1 MGGQLSSATESVD
14 DDDELPSSSTMK
26 KQEKEARDKGGAS
39 TTKKTTTTT
48 TSTGSATATASV
60 SSKPTKTASTTTK
73 TAPHPPT
80 TTTTTTTTAAAV
92 TTTTTPQSSAPT
104 TPIMGMKQSKSDHS
118 GLAGRGGKS
127 SAGTSSSTT
136 TTDNKKYM
144 SKSQDNLS
152 SGNTSKKKLTTVK
165 EVEPSRSAQPASGTT
180 RPPSAANP
188 SGSKAAGGRSAG
200 KTSHP
205 ATTAQA
211 GVTATTTTTATVTA
225 TPSKANSLQ
234 EKNKENQVLK
244 EKEKNSMFVKP
255 KPVKGAG
262 GGGGGSSSSMRKAS
276 STQSID
282 MGSNTTG
289 SLRSLSSN
297 KSSASHNSM
306 KRAQS
311 TQNVSK
317 DKLLKKRT
325 SAPADVMAYNAELL
339 ANFEKEKKVLEE
351 RISQLTKLTESR
363 KAEIEKHKYEVK
375 HLKETVAANQNNSLK
390 EELDELRQQNRYL
403 TDRLQQV
410 GVAVEQFTD
419 NEKLIMKIG
428 GPGSVRSLGKSGD
441 SVSASDCLLHAS
453 LSCDSLSTDGAKAAL
468 PPGVMD
474 TRVNVSKLGPM
485 QRSSSLS
492 ASEPGLS
499 LTDLCVTTDHPSMD
513 HSQWDKASN
522 KSCNSDALSEI
533 SVACLTERI
542 LQMEETNYSTTE
554 ELQATLQELGDLQDA
569 VNELTEENGRLT
581 DEKTVLLESL
591 CTQTEKLETTRTQ
604 VEQLK
609 SLLITGKLLGKTDRE
624 TQLLELLKSA
634 QEEREE
640 LFRKQTEWSNA
651 LRSMEADRKE
661 YQDLAEMLRDK
672 AQALEDR
679 VQAVKSE
686 RDAQERLVA
695 ELREN
700 VSADQIELD
709 RLNMLMD
716 SEKSKV
722 AELEKCQQAEN
733 QTELEAL
740 LDQTRQEKARGE
752 QRLASLQES
761 LALSQN
767 EVARIRE
774 SLATRDE
781 ELKVLRNNA
790 RTEVCDLQYRMEKI
804 DKERSDAVQELET
817 LREHIDQLQQDCDTY
832 LEEKKTY
839 CSKVQEVTGELH
851 GLRTQKSKAESDLN
865 DLMSRHESEAEEWQ
879 QFQKDLQVAVVIA
892 NDFRAETQEGMQ
904 KVSEENVALREKSL
918 NLQLELDR
926 VKSELQ
932 AMRSARSFEE
942 SRSGPTP
949 RTILSNAELKGKVA
963 GCVDRDLVASR
974 DGRRLD
980 PRAASQ
986 SLSVKALIRS
996 IEDQRRS
1003 NCSSIHSSHGG
1014 SRRNSTD
1021 TESSFTSYQEFLK
1034 SPTSPPTPSSPS
1046 SPTKEFRGS
1055 LSSME
1060 KSGGDGKLSLQN
1072 RLSGSGLAP
1081 VVEAPSGS
1089 SKAARPGE
1097 GEAASSSSKVA
1108 PQISSILKERGNSRR
1123 NSAICDIERK
1133 DSMGK
1138 DPLSSLAKQM
1148 GGSKR
1153 NALLKWCQQKT
1164 LSYKGVDITNFS
1176 SSWNDGLAFS
1186 ALMHGYLPEKIPYN
1200 SLTSEDKRRN
1210 FTLAF
1215 TAAESVGIS
1224 SSLNLNDM
1232 VAMERPDW
1240 QAVMTYVT
1248 SIYKHF
1254 EVDIKQ
1260 QPSGSSPSPS

>member
-1 MGGQLSSATESVD
+1 MSGCLPSLGCLGKEKRPRRKD
-14 DDDELPSSSTMK
+14 KIPPSSSMR
-26 KQEKEARDKGGAS
+26 KQEKGDKGGA
-39 TTKKTTTTT
+39 TTTT
-48 TSTGSATATASV
+48 ASV
-60 SSKPTKTASTTTK
+60 PTPSSSKPTKSASTTT
-73 TAPHPPT
+73 AAT
-80 TTTTTTTTAAAV
+80 TTAKASTTTTTATTAAAV
-92 TTTTTPQSSAPT
+92 SAPGGATQKTLAPT
-104 TPIMGMKQSKSDHS
+104 TPVMGMKQSKSDHS

-127 SAGTSSSTT
+127 AAPPTS
-136 TTDNKKYM
+136 KKYM
-144 SKSQDNLS
+144 SKSQENLS
-152 SGNTSKKKLTTVK
+152 SGTGKKKLSTVK
-165 EVEPSRSAQPASGTT
+165 EVDPTS
-180 RPPSAANP
+180 
-188 SGSKAAGGRSAG
+188 SGSAPAVSAGGSGLQASLASSSGPRVAAVGTAAAKASQQASSA
-200 KTSHP
+200 S
-205 ATTAQA
+205 
-211 GVTATTTTTATVTA
+211 
-225 TPSKANSLQ
+225 SKSNSAM

-244 EKEKNSMFVKP
+244 EKEKNSMFAKP
-255 KPVKGAG
+255 KPVKTQT
-262 GGGGGSSSSMRKAS
+262 GGGSSIRKAS

-289 SLRSLSSN
+289 SIRSLNSN
-297 KSSASHNSM
+297 KSTTSHNSM

-351 RISQLTKLTESR
+351 RISDLTKVAESR
-363 KAEIEKHKYEVK
+363 KGEIEKYKYKIKRLEDIVASAQNKGVQEEVEQLRHQNK
-375 HLKETVAANQNNSLK
+375 HLMDRLK
-390 EELDELRQQNRYL
+390 EL
-403 TDRLQQV
+403 
-410 GVAVEQFTD
+410 GIPVEQFTD
-419 NEKLIMKIG
+419 TEKLIMKIG
-428 GPGSVRSLGKSGD
+428 SGSVKSLGKSGD

-453 LSCDSLSTDGAKAAL
+453 VSCDNLSTDGAKAL
-468 PPGVMD
+468 PPGGV
-474 TRVNVSKLGPM
+474 TEPRVNLAKLGGGCAL

-492 ASEPGLS
+492 ASEPGMS
-499 LTDLCVTTDHPSMD
+499 LTDLCGTPEHPSVLSMD
-513 HSQWDKASN
+513 QSQWDKQSN

-609 SLLITGKLLGKTDRE
+609 SLLISGSLPEKSGRE
-624 TQLLELLKSA
+624 DHLLELLKSA

-651 LRSMEADRKE
+651 LRSMEADCKE
-661 YQDLAEMLRDK
+661 YQDMVEMLRDK
-672 AQALEDR
+672 TQSLEER
-679 VQAVKSE
+679 GQLVKGE

-700 VSADQIELD
+700 VSADQIELA
-709 RLNMLMD
+709 RLNTLLD

-733 QTELEAL
+733 QSELEAL
-740 LDQTRQEKARGE
+740 LDQTRQDKARGE

-767 EVARIRE
+767 EVTRLRE
-774 SLATRDE
+774 ALTSREE
-781 ELKVLRNNA
+781 ELKVSKNSA
-790 RTEVCDLQYRMEKI
+790 KTEVSDLQYRMEKS

-839 CSKVQEVTGELH
+839 CAKVQELTGELH
-851 GLRTQKSKAESDLN
+851 NLRMQKSKVETDLTE
-865 DLMSRHESEAEEWQ
+865 LMSRHESEAEEWQ

-892 NDFRAETQEGMQ
+892 NDFRAETQESMQ
-904 KVSEENVALREKSL
+904 KVSEENMVLREKSL
-918 NLQLELDR
+918 NQQLELER
-926 VKSELQ
+926 LKNELQ
-932 AMRSARSFEE
+932 ALKSAKAFED
-942 SRSGPTP
+942 SRNSAGP

-963 GCVDRDLVASR
+963 GCMDRDLVALR
-974 DGRRLD
+974 DGRRMD
-980 PRAASQ
+980 QRSASQ

-1003 NCSSIHSSHGG
+1003 GCSSIHSSQTA

-1021 TESSFTSYQEFLK
+1021 TETSFTSYQEFLK
-1034 SPTSPPTPSSPS
+1034 SPASPPTPTSPS
-1046 SPTKEFRGS
+1046 SPTKDFHGA
-1055 LSSME
+1055 LSVGE
-1060 KSGGDGKLSLQN
+1060 KTASDTKLTLQP
-1072 RLSGSGLAP
+1072 RLSASGLAP
-1081 VVEAPSGS
+1081 VAETPSTTKTPRAES
-1089 SKAARPGE
+1089 ES
-1097 GEAASSSSKVA
+1097 ASSATKVT

-1123 NSAICDIERK
+1123 NSTICEMERK
-1133 DSMGK
+1133 DSTGK
-1138 DPLSSLAKQM
+1138 DPLSQLAKQM

-1164 LSYKGVDITNFS
+1164 ISYNGVDITNFS
-1176 SSWNDGLAFS
+1176 SSWNDGLAFC
-1186 ALMHGYLPEKIPYN
+1186 ALMHSYLPESIPY
-1200 SLTSEDKRRN
+1200 STLSSEDKRRN

-1215 TAAESVGIS
+1215 TAAENVGIS

-1254 EVDIKQ
+1254 EVDLKQ
-1260 QPSGSSPSPS
+1260 PAGSSPSPSS

>member
-1 MGGQLSSATESVD
+1 MILFTAMGGHQSSTAESVD
-14 DDDELPSSSTMK
+14 DEEEIPSSSAMK
-26 KQEKEARDKGGAS
+26 KQEKEARDKGGAP
-39 TTKKTTTTT
+39 TT
-48 TSTGSATATASV
+48 TSTTTHSSSA
-60 SSKPTKTASTTTK
+60 
-73 TAPHPPT
+73 
-80 TTTTTTTTAAAV
+80 TTTTAAV
-92 TTTTTPQSSAPT
+92 STKPTKTTSTTTKVATTAAVATTHSAAAPT
-104 TPIMGMKQSKSDHS
+104 TPVMGMKQSKSDHS
-118 GLAGRGGKS
+118 GLAGRSGK
-127 SAGTSSSTT
+127 ATAPPV
-136 TTDNKKYM
+136 NKKYM
-144 SKSQDNLS
+144 SKSQENLS
-152 SGNTSKKKLTTVK
+152 SGTGKKKLSTVK
-165 EVEPSRSAQPASGTT
+165 EVDPTTSKSAAAAHPASGSS
-180 RPPSAANP
+180 RPSSAT
-188 SGSKAAGGRSAG
+188 GSKAAGVSTA
-200 KTSHP
+200 KTSHS
-205 ATTAQA
+205 
-211 GVTATTTTTATVTA
+211 ATTTAATTTPS
-225 TPSKANSLQ
+225 TPSKSNSVSVQ

-255 KPVKGAG
+255 KPVKAATTG
-262 GGGGGSSSSMRKAS
+262 GGSSMRKAS

-289 SLRSLSSN
+289 SVRSLSSN

-351 RISQLTKLTESR
+351 RISELTKLTESR
-363 KAEIEKHKYEVK
+363 KGEIEKYKYEVK
-375 HLKETVAANQNNSLK
+375 HLKDTIAATQNSSMKEEVEQLRHQNKHLMDRLK
-390 EELDELRQQNRYL
+390 EL
-403 TDRLQQV
+403 
-410 GVAVEQFTD
+410 GVPVEQFTD
-419 NEKLIMKIG
+419 AEKLIMKIG
-428 GPGSVRSLGKSGD
+428 SGSVKSLGKSGD
-441 SVSASDCLLHAS
+441 SISASDCLLHAS
-453 LSCDSLSTDGAKAAL
+453 ISCESISTDGAKAL
-468 PPGVMD
+468 PPSSM
-474 TRVNVSKLGPM
+474 TENRVNVAKLGTL

-492 ASEPGLS
+492 ASEPGMS
-499 LTDLCVTTDHPSMD
+499 LTDLCGTPEHPSILSMD
-513 HSQWDKASN
+513 QQNSWEKQSN

-609 SLLITGKLLGKTDRE
+609 SLLISGSLPEKSERE
-624 TQLLELLKSA
+624 SQLLELLKSA

-651 LRSMEADRKE
+651 LRSMEADSKE
-661 YQDLAEMLRDK
+661 YQDLAEVLREK
-672 AQALEDR
+672 VQGLEDR

-700 VSADQIELD
+700 VSADQIELA
-709 RLNMLMD
+709 RLATLLD
-716 SEKSKV
+716 SERSKV

-767 EVARIRE
+767 EVTRLRE
-774 SLATRDE
+774 SLTTREE
-781 ELKVLRNNA
+781 ELKVSRNNA
-790 RTEVCDLQYRMEKI
+790 KTEVSDLQYRMEKS

-839 CSKVQEVTGELH
+839 CSKVQELTGELH
-851 GLRTQKSKAESDLN
+851 AMRMQKSKVESDLN
-865 DLMSRHESEAEEWQ
+865 ELMSRHESEAEEWQ

-892 NDFRAETQEGMQ
+892 NDFRAETQESMQ
-904 KVSEENVALREKSL
+904 KVSEENMALREKCL
-918 NLQLELDR
+918 NLQLESDR
-926 VKSELQ
+926 VRNELQ
-932 AMRSARSFEE
+932 AIRSARSFEE
-942 SRSGPTP
+942 SRSGAGGG
-949 RTILSNAELKGKVA
+949 RAILSNAELKGKVA
-963 GCVDRDLVASR
+963 SCVVDRDLVALR
-974 DGRRLD
+974 EGRRLD

-1003 NCSSIHSSHGG
+1003 GCSSIHSSHGG

-1021 TESSFTSYQEFLK
+1021 TESSFASYQELLK

-1046 SPTKEFRGS
+1046 SPTKDFRSS
-1055 LSSME
+1055 LSAVD
-1060 KSGGDGKLSLQN
+1060 KSGGDTKLSLQPP
-1072 RLSGSGLAP
+1072 RLSGSSLAP
-1081 VVEAPSGS
+1081 VVETPSNT
-1089 SKAARPGE
+1089 KAARPE
-1097 GEAASSSSKVA
+1097 PEAAAPSSSSSSSSKVA

-1133 DSMGK
+1133 DSTGR

-1164 LSYKGVDITNFS
+1164 ISYNGVDITNFS
-1176 SSWNDGLAFS
+1176 SSWNDGLAFC
-1186 ALMHGYLPEKIPYN
+1186 ALMHSYLPEKVPY
-1200 SLTSEDKRRN
+1200 STLSSDDKRRN

-1260 QPSGSSPSPS
+1260 PAPGSTPSPSSSS